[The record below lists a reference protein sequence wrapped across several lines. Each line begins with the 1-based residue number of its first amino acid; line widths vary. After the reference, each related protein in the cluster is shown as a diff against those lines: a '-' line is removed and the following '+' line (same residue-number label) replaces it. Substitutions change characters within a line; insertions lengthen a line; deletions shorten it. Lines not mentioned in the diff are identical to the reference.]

1 MEEASILFNQW
12 VVNTYKVVK
21 EISVGTVRM
30 WHLYSILGRLGAR
43 LQNEH
48 ELQSDS
54 VSNAAKGLPCLPKE
68 FRAENAKERRRIEA
82 SIILVVQI
90 LKVDQVWGKRDSNK
104 KNN

>member
-43 LQNEH
+43 LYRISMSCRVTLSQT
-48 ELQSDS
+48 QQKD
-54 VSNAAKGLPCLPKE
+54 CLACQRNSEQKMPK
-68 FRAENAKERRRIEA
+68 RGDA
-82 SIILVVQI
+82 
-90 LKVDQVWGKRDSNK
+90 
-104 KNN
+104 